1 MSTIIPI
8 DFEELKKHH
17 PNFRTIGSMVGGA
30 LGTRITK
37 EKWETCTVQ
46 ISYALNNAGA
56 PVLNY
61 AYPDKRVATGKVR
74 GAKDDSGNNYIYSVL
89 DMAVYLDNTYGKAE
103 NYKGK
108 VSEMKKAIKDRN
120 GIIAFGYRHMDLWEG
135 DKWHYQS
142 LYLDLWEFDE
152 VKKWGIF
159 FWEVGNRS
167 VAKPATSA
175 PQSTKAE

>member
-8 DFEELKKHH
+8 DFDELKKHH
-17 PNFRTIGSMVGGA
+17 PNSLQIGGIVGGT
-30 LGTRITK
+30 LGTRMTK

-46 ISYALNNAGA
+46 ISYALNKAGA

-74 GAKDDSGNNYIYSVL
+74 GTKDDKGNNYIYSVI
-89 DMAVYLDNTYGKAE
+89 DMKVYLDNTYGEAE
-103 NYKGK
+103 NYKG
-108 VSEMKKAIKDRN
+108 SIPAMKDAIKDRN

-135 DKWHYQS
+135 DKWHYQG
-142 LYLDLWEFDE
+142 LYLDLWKFDD

-167 VAKPATSA
+167 VAKPATTA
-175 PQSTKAE
+175 PQSSK